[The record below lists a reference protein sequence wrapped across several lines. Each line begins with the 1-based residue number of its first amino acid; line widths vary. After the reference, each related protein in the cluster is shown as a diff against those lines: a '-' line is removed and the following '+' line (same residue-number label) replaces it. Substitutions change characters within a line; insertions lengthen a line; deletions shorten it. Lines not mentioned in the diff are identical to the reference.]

1 MDYVNNVALTVI
13 NVLQIPHL
21 LAFLV
26 SQDLF
31 CRVAH
36 AKANAIQDTVTIF
49 CMEYAFSVKI
59 V

>member
-31 CRVAH
+31 YRVAL
-36 AKANAIQDTVTIF
+36 AKANVIQDTVTIF
-49 CMEYAFSVKI
+49 
-59 V
+59 